1 MPVQQPKDHLIK
13 PAAHEHHHKTRL
25 TALSLFSGG
34 GGMDIGVGQAGFDVL
49 CQVERD
55 PYCCETLR
63 HATASGRHNAVV
75 IENDIRQVEPE
86 ELRKALGL
94 KGGELDL
101 LFGGPPCQAFSQ
113 IGKRG
118 CLDDERGMLLFEII
132 RFANA
137 FKPRAIMIEQVRG
150 AVETLSGSQRSRLI
164 A

>member
-1 MPVQQPKDHLIK
+1 M
-13 PAAHEHHHKTRL
+13 
-25 TALSLFSGG
+25 
-34 GGMDIGVGQAGFDVL
+34 
-49 CQVERD
+49 
-55 PYCCETLR
+55 
-63 HATASGRHNAVV
+63 
-75 IENDIRQVEPE
+75 
-86 ELRKALGL
+86 LGL

-113 IGKRG
+113 IGKRA